1 LRKNRSLA
9 YIFTFFALLMAALG
23 NAAEEGEACV
33 VNGWMAV
40 VSLDSPGQGGSNG
53 TGFGVGV
60 AVLGEI

>member
-33 VNGWMAV
+33 GDGRVAV
-40 VSLDSPGQGGSNG
+40 VRLDSW
-53 TGFGVGV
+53 
-60 AVLGEI
+60 